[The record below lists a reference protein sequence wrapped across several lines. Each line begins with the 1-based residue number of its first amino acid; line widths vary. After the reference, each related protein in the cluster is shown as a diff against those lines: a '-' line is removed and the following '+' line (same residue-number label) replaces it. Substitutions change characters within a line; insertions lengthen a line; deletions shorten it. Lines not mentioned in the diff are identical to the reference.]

1 MIVFNPKTKQEFTID
16 VNKSGENVCV
26 CPVCSHTRKKK
37 TTKCF
42 GYNVA
47 KGAGRCNHCGVV
59 LVEKKETN
67 DLKRFKSEYKKP
79 EWKNNTKL
87 SDSVVKWFSERLI
100 SQRTLL
106 ELNITESIEWMPQTS
121 KKVKTINFNYFRF
134 GELVNIK
141 YRDRE
146 KNFKLYK
153 DAEKI
158 FYNIDA
164 VIDSK
169 EIVIVEG
176 EMDVLALVECGIKN
190 VISVPNGATNKGNI
204 NTDYLDN
211 CIELFDSDCKFIIA
225 TDNDSVGI
233 RLRNELARRLGY
245 ENCSYL
251 TFKESKDANECL
263 IKYGVGGVLQSF
275 ENKKEF
281 PIIGVFNSIDIAE
294 SIYDYYNN
302 GLPKGCGI
310 GLREFDSLL
319 KFQEGYLTSLTG
331 VPGHGKSEF
340 LDFVLTRLNVLHG
353 WKHALFSPENHPMQL
368 HFSKFAE
375 KLIGKPFEGMSRM
388 NTIELNAAIKYHSE
402 NFYFINPE
410 DDFKLSNILQSV
422 DALIKKRGVK
432 SFVIDAWNK
441 LDHQYDTN
449 ETQYISKQ
457 LDLIVKFCER
467 KQVHCF
473 LVAHPTKI
481 KKQQDGNYE
490 VPNLYSISGSA
501 NFYNKT
507 ANGITVYRDYN
518 STGTKIYVQKVKFK
532 HWGETGHIDLG
543 WDKHTGRYY
552 IGSPDYTN
560 WLIIEDNK
568 TELKNN
574 SDFINQGIITNN
586 EDINF

>member
-1 MIVFNPKTKQEFTID
+1 
-16 VNKSGENVCV
+16 
-26 CPVCSHTRKKK
+26 
-37 TTKCF
+37 
-42 GYNVA
+42 
-47 KGAGRCNHCGVV
+47 
-59 LVEKKETN
+59 
-67 DLKRFKSEYKKP
+67 
-79 EWKNNTKL
+79 
-87 SDSVVKWFSERLI
+87 
-100 SQRTLL
+100 
-106 ELNITESIEWMPQTS
+106 
-121 KKVKTINFNYFRF
+121 
-134 GELVNIK
+134 
-141 YRDRE
+141 
-146 KNFKLYK
+146 
-153 DAEKI
+153 
-158 FYNIDA
+158 
-164 VIDSK
+164 
-169 EIVIVEG
+169 
-176 EMDVLALVECGIKN
+176 
-190 VISVPNGATNKGNI
+190 
-204 NTDYLDN
+204 
-211 CIELFDSDCKFIIA
+211 
-225 TDNDSVGI
+225 
-233 RLRNELARRLGY
+233 
-245 ENCSYL
+245 
-251 TFKESKDANECL
+251 
-263 IKYGVGGVLQSF
+263 
-275 ENKKEF
+275 
-281 PIIGVFNSIDIAE
+281 
-294 SIYDYYNN
+294 
-302 GLPKGCGI
+302 
-310 GLREFDSLL
+310 
-319 KFQEGYLTSLTG
+319 
-331 VPGHGKSEF
+331 
-340 LDFVLTRLNVLHG
+340 
-353 WKHALFSPENHPMQL
+353 MQL